1 VEFIGYKAFCDTP
14 YAEGYDD
21 YLVVGD
27 GIMIFY
33 PITKCVIVPYGTK
46 MVSNCNGRQ
55 EEIKVSEFYI
65 PDTVTKIE
73 KNIIYKSEGVTIYIP
88 SSVEQIGGF
97 DDEEDNDNLLYSDM
111 DKATLVVEAGSY
123 AESYAIEKG
132 LNYEIVDS
140 VQALYDET
148 VATRRNV
155 ILLDGDYEYSIG
167 SDDNVTI
174 RRYLGKSTDVTFP
187 DNINGMTVTGIGKK
201 AKSVC
206 RYDTVANIT
215 IPDTVTSIGSQA
227 FWETEW
233 FNSLKGN
240 TVVGDGIL
248 IRRETYEDYNNKDI
262 WIPQGV
268 KKMMC
273 DNTNDVL
280 VENIYI
286 PDSVET
292 IEKDY
297 FKDITHANIY
307 IPSSVT
313 DLGEYGDSDEVAGG
327 FGKGICIKAEE
338 GSYALQFAIDNGLD
352 YEIVDDIQAVYED
365 TMSQN

>member
-1 VEFIGYKAFCDTP
+1 VKFIGDDAFYATP
-14 YAEGYDD
+14 YAEEYDD

-73 KNIIYKSEGVTIYIP
+73 KNIINKSEGVTIYIP

-97 DDEEDNDNLLYSDM
+97 DDKEDNDNLLYSDM
-111 DKATLVVEAGSY
+111 DKATLVVESGSY

-338 GSYALQFAIDNGLD
+338 GSYVLQFAIDNGLD